1 MYNKKYMNQVWNQ
14 KQENAKIARA
24 HTEDMWKKYNANIEL
39 SIQNSK
45 IYLEDFTKDYS
56 QDTPPG
62 NIPAIR
68 LIKTDTIDCIKVAR
82 SHITTKVIESKNPKI
97 CILNF
102 ASFKNPGGR
111 FIDGSM
117 AQEEAICHKTD
128 LYNIL
133 SDKRITDKF
142 YTPNLKSLNKAL
154 YKNRAIYTP
163 NVIVELDTSVKDV
176 KQTVTV
182 DVLTCAAPNY
192 NAANKYQNIQR
203 DECNE
208 VMDSRI
214 KYILDIMDEN
224 KVDIAIL
231 GAFGC
236 GVFGNDPKFVAE
248 SFQKH
253 IKSFDYNMV
262 WCLFAIPGGPNFNA
276 FKEILTNGQT
286 STIYI

>member
-1 MYNKKYMNQVWNQ
+1 MYNKKYMNQVWNK
-14 KQENAKIARA
+14 KQENAKIAKA
-24 HTEDMWKKYNANIEL
+24 HAEEMAKKYDANIEM
-39 SIQNSK
+39 SILNSK

-62 NIPAIR
+62 NIPIIR
-68 LIKTDTIDCIKVAR
+68 LIKTDTISCIKVANKY
-82 SHITTKVIESKNPKI
+82 ITKEIKGYNPPKI
-97 CILNF
+97 CLLNF

-117 AQEEAICHKTD
+117 AQEEAICHATN

-163 NVIVELDTSVKDV
+163 NVVTLVPNNAGGKSV
-176 KQTVTV
+176 VTV

-192 NAANKYQNIQR
+192 NAAHKYQNISR
-203 DECNE
+203 EECNE
-208 VMDSRI
+208 VIDSRI
-214 KYILDIMDEN
+214 KYILDILDDN

-248 SFQKH
+248 TFQKY
-253 IKSFDYNMV
+253 IKSFDYHMK
-262 WCLFAIPGGPNFNA
+262 WCLFAVPGGPNFEA
-276 FKEILTNGQT
+276 FKDVLTNGEIGV
-286 STIYI
+286 IYA

>member
-1 MYNKKYMNQVWNQ
+1 MNQVWS
-14 KQENAKIARA
+14 KKEENAKIARE
-24 HTEDMWKKYNANIEL
+24 HTKKMQEQYAAATEM
-39 SIQNSK
+39 SIRDSK
-45 IYLEDFTKDYS
+45 IYLEDFTKDYN
-56 QDTPPG
+56 QETPPG

-68 LIKTDTIDCIKVAR
+68 LIKTDTISCIKVAR
-82 SHITTKVIESKNPKI
+82 SHITTKAVDSYDPKI

-117 AQEEAICHKTD
+117 AQEEAICHKSN

-133 SDKRITDKF
+133 SDKRLTDKF
-142 YTPNLKSLNKAL
+142 YIPNLKSLNKAL

-163 NVIVELDTSVKDV
+163 NVVVELDTHMKDV
-176 KQTVTV
+176 KQMVTV

-192 NAANKYQNIQR
+192 SAAHRYQGIQLE
-203 DECNE
+203 ECNE
-208 VMDSRI
+208 VMDSR
-214 KYILDIMDEN
+214 DAN

-253 IKSFDYNMV
+253 IKSFDYNMK

-276 FKEILTNGQT
+276 FKDVLTNGET
-286 STIYI
+286 SVIYT